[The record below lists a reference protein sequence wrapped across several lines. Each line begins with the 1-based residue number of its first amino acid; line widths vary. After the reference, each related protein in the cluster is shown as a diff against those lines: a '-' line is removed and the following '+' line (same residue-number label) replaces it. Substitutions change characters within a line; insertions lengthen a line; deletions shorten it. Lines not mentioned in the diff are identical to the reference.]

1 MTNNNEKKVLTK
13 SERWSLKT
21 SLKEEITAIEKDLGE
36 ILSELDEKTARK
48 DPEIAHV
55 LDYLDKKRIELAAVD
70 FYEFVKLM
78 WPYAQTGSHF
88 KEQWYIHAICDHVE
102 YLYDLEFLKL
112 IVSISPRSGKS
123 TMLSQLAPPWLWIQ
137 DPTMSFI
144 TGSYGNE
151 LAKRDTVKSRDIINS
166 SFFQSHFGKYVQLKP
181 GQQEKVNYSTTDGG
195 NRIIVSPEGKSTG
208 YGAHFLLIDDPHKAK
223 EFNSQT
229 ALNKVWEWYQ
239 NTLSTRWQTPETFRR
254 VVMHQRGNDSDL
266 AGRLERE
273 EDNWVVLSLP
283 ERYEGIKV
291 IGYKWEDPRKY
302 EGELL
307 KPDLLGEEEAVEL
320 EQKNPLLWAAQFQQ
334 NPQSATGNYITDS
347 DLSWYTYSDLP
358 AKVDFDFFVSTWDL
372 TDGDIDEDACD
383 TVGMMF
389 GLLGRKKYAFDRVAD
404 KMTFPQ
410 QLSAFLEMRDK
421 YNEYCHLHLVEYH
434 SNGRAFIDYLEK
446 EHEVEGLVPIIARDY
461 GGDKLSRFF
470 ACLPEFVG
478 RHVYLPDNGWGQL
491 VAKRLKGFPKLKEKD
506 DVDCITQLLNWR
518 FYNQDVTKHMMS
530 HREEVNLML
539 EEGVKDPY
547 NVYGERNYNV
557 FEDVISP
564 LELFGV

>member
-1 MTNNNEKKVLTK
+1 MTDRIIMTREQ
-13 SERWSLKT
+13 RWSLKT
-21 SLKEEITAIEKDLGE
+21 SLKDEVASIEKDLGE
-36 ILSELDEKTARK
+36 ILDELDEVEARK
-48 DPEIAHV
+48 DSEVAQV

-78 WPYAQTGSHF
+78 WRYAQTGSEF

-123 TMLSQLAPPWLWIQ
+123 TMLSQLAPPWLWMQ
-137 DPTMSFI
+137 DPTMCFI

-151 LAKRDTVKSRDIINS
+151 LAKRDTVKSRDLINN
-166 SFFQSHFGKYVQLKP
+166 SFFQKHFGKYVQLKP
-181 GQQEKVNYSTTDGG
+181 GQQEKVNYSTSDGG

-208 YGAHFLLIDDPHKAK
+208 YGAHFLMIDDPHKAK

-254 VVMHQRGNDSDL
+254 VVMHQRGNDGDL

-273 EDNWVVLSLP
+273 EGDWVVLSLP
-283 ERYEGIKV
+283 ERYEGVKV
-291 IGYKWEDPRKY
+291 IGYKWEDPRNY
-302 EGELL
+302 VGELL
-307 KPDLLGEEEAVEL
+307 KPDLLGEEEAVKL

-347 DLSWYTYSDLP
+347 YIGWYNYADLP
-358 AKVDFDFFVSTWDL
+358 AKVDFDLFVSTWDL
-372 TDGDIDEDACD
+372 TDGSIDEDACD
-383 TVGMMF
+383 TCGMMF
-389 GLLGRKKYAFDRVAD
+389 GLLGRKKYVFDYASD

-410 QLSAFLEMRDK
+410 QISTFLEMRDK
-421 YNEYCHLHLVEYH
+421 YTDYCHIHLIEHH
-434 SNGRAFIDYLEK
+434 SNGRAFIQHLEK
-446 EHEVEGLVPIIARDY
+446 EYGIEGLVPIYTKDY

-478 RHVYLPDNGWGQL
+478 RHVYLPDNGWGKL
-491 VAKRLKGFPKLKEKD
+491 LAKQLKGFPKLKEKD
-506 DVDCITQLLNWR
+506 GVDAITQLLNWR
-518 FYNQDVTKHMMS
+518 FNNRDITKHHS
-530 HREEVNLML
+530 NKQEEVNLVL
-539 EEGVKDPY
+539 EEGDKNPY
-547 NVYGERNYNV
+547 HIYDDRDHKI
-557 FEDVISP
+557 FEDIISP